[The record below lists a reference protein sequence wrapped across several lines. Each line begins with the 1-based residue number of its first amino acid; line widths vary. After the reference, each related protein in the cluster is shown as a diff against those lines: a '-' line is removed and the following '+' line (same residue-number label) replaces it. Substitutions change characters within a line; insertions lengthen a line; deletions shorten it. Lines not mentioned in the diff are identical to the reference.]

1 MAKKTE
7 DLRDSVAIKNLIQNC
22 INNSTIKGGDCV
34 SGGWTDE
41 LLELRNIYV
50 ISLIRDGLSR
60 ARCNQEVSETFGVT
74 KRTADNYYRQALE
87 YLAVENDAIKG
98 AARKIAI
105 ERLNAIIEQAKKRGS
120 THSALQALDQLN
132 KINGLYSE
140 KKEVEITGIKF
151 DFGGD

>member
-1 MAKKTE
+1 M
-7 DLRDSVAIKNLIQNC
+7 
-22 INNSTIKGGDCV
+22 
-34 SGGWTDE
+34 
-41 LLELRNIYV
+41 
-50 ISLIRDGLSR
+50 
-60 ARCNQEVSETFGVT
+60 SETFGISKV
-74 KRTADNYYRQALE
+74 TADKYYRQALE

-151 DFGGD
+151 DFGGE